1 MPLTPPSA
9 PLSRAGGR
17 GEGEREGGS
26 THSFWRR
33 GLRLCR
39 SFGAEFLNQL
49 PSSAAAPPAVGKGSA
64 LPDPRLKIKLFWL
77 SRLPESHRLSA
88 QSLPA

>member
-26 THSFWRR
+26 THGWRR

-39 SFGAEFLNQL
+39 SFGAEFLNDL
-49 PSSAAAPPAVGKGSA
+49 PSSAAAPPAVRKGSA